1 MGDKEFNDKLQEH
14 FDDMN
19 TVGLGELML
28 FGSDFERFC
37 ESDARYNRLLNAV
50 KDVCGYHTSAR
61 EFAKMI
67 TREEFRK
74 RYRIGEVSAL
84 GLKLYLLFCCGVDW
98 DNPDKKVVGFG
109 KIED

>member
-14 FDDMN
+14 FDNMN